1 MGIGLPWPSA
11 DWAISGLINLYVGVA
26 ASALVRVCQGLHR
39 KRTERVARVQHKG
52 AETWSFGAIGAV
64 AREF

>member
-1 MGIGLPWPSA
+1 
-11 DWAISGLINLYVGVA
+11 LINLYVGVA